1 MTIHL
6 PKDVESSINAAVH
19 GGQFSSVDEA
29 LAEAW
34 RTFQRQKPQAQPSTG
49 QGSIG
54 AMRDAADEL
63 DEIVADAMKKRQG
76 QANGTETVAPARLD
90 SRPIWEVVDEL
101 RQSVPAEEWDKLPVD
116 GAEQLDHYL
125 YGSPKRPTA

>member
-1 MTIHL
+1 MALHL
-6 PKDVESSINAAVH
+6 PKDVESSIEAAVH

-29 LAEAW
+29 LTEAW
-34 RTFQRQKPQAQPSTG
+34 RTFQCQKPQPQYPTG

-76 QANGTETVAPARLD
+76 QANGTDPVAPAQLD

-101 RQSVPAEEWDKLPVD
+101 RKTVPAEEFSKLPKD
-116 GAEQLDHYL
+116 GAE
-125 YGSPKRPTA
+125 P